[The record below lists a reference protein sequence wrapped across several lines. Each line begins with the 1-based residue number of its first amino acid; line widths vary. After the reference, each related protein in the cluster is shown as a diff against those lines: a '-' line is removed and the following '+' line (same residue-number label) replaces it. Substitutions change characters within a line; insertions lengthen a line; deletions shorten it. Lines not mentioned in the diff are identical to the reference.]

1 MSLLETLRAMPHRKK
16 FEGKSIDG
24 LSQAVQAVFK
34 AFPEVSR
41 TSPAT
46 LDQVKAKIAAALR
59 DWEWE
64 SVTVGEVG
72 MLASAAFGRAEEL
85 DTPTLGFVRREVQ
98 ATTNPVLLDAAAE
111 GYFAGWSRGGQ
122 LTRWLAGIMQE
133 RSSHLSK
140 RWQNVFV
147 SIPQALDA
155 SHAPEHLA
163 ERMVMEPD
171 PYRWLAG
178 AGVSSPHSGN
188 LMQELH
194 EAWLRALPEI
204 KTDAQVAQ
212 VFRWILPDG
221 RSRASDKMAAGA
233 VEKLLSPWLHKM
245 PDQEYRK
252 GLLDRITD
260 AYGDPRN
267 KRPEFWSLV
276 SPPCRGVLVR
286 WLAGAS
292 MDALLS
298 VITRSTANHM
308 WPPRHDFW
316 KGLFNRGLVDEA
328 WVALSPFAAAI
339 AESMFAKSANAASVV
354 AGRQTSK
361 ARKDTCLLVMRI
373 GRYIVVE
380 GSHDYRVHVFSD
392 TDSRAPKLYQAS
404 YDAEALILGAGH
416 PDTRIH
422 DQPGHWKRW
431 VEERVVR

>member
-1 MSLLETLRAMPHRKK
+1 MTLLETLRAMPHRKK
-16 FEGKSIDG
+16 FERKSIQG
-24 LSQAVQAVFK
+24 LSQAAQAVFQ
-34 AFPEVSR
+34 AFPGFGKVA
-41 TSPAT
+41 PAT
-46 LDQVKAKIAAALR
+46 LEQVKAKIATAVR
-59 DWEWE
+59 NWEWE

-72 MLASAAFGRAEEL
+72 MLAGAVFGRAEEL
-85 DTPTLGFVRREVQ
+85 DPLTLDFVRREVQ
-98 ATTNPVLLDAAAE
+98 ATTNPTLLDAAAE

-122 LTRWLAGIMQE
+122 LTRWLASIMQQ

-155 SHAPEHLA
+155 SHAPEQLA
-163 ERMVMEPD
+163 ERMVAEPD
-171 PYRWLAG
+171 PYRWLTG
-178 AGVSSPHSGN
+178 AGVASPHSGN

-194 EAWLRALPEI
+194 VAWLRALPEI
-204 KTDAQVAQ
+204 KTDAQVKQ
-212 VFRWILPDG
+212 LFRWILPEG
-221 RSRASDKMAAGA
+221 RARANDEMAASA
-233 VEKLLSPWLHKM
+233 IEKLLTPWLHKM

-252 GLLDRITD
+252 ALLERITD

-267 KRPEFWSLV
+267 QRPEFWSLV
-276 SPPCRGVLVR
+276 SAPCRAVLVR

-298 VITRSTANHM
+298 VITKSTANHM
-308 WPPRHDFW
+308 WPPRHHFW

-328 WVALSPFAAAI
+328 WVALSPAAADI
-339 AESMFAKSANAASVV
+339 AGDMFAKSANSASAV
-354 AGRQTSK
+354 AGRQTSR

-373 GRYIVVE
+373 GRHIVVE

-392 TDSRAPKLYQAS
+392 TDSRAPKLYETT
-404 YDAEALILGAGH
+404 YDAEALILGVGH

-422 DQPGHWKRW
+422 DPYGHWMKW